1 MKHSIIKLSV
11 TILVALALVVG
22 LCWMA
27 PSASA
32 AVHISGTVYASE
44 LTDNHLVLDGDTTI
58 IMDCDLV
65 VNSISGPYHLTI
77 TNGAGFELM
86 AVDNSCP
93 IDVAALTADCD
104 LNINSTDDQ
113 SYAICVDGDFNFTGG
128 TLYARGNFGVLSKGN
143 INISCDKVDI
153 VANWGEGL
161 ASKGNMEVRCN
172 SLWVETKAEGESG
185 DPYAITSTGD
195 LYINC
200 PEAGVIGDV
209 HGIYSSDGYLELEGK
224 FVIGSRRW
232 GIYCLNSDIT
242 LNGDFTVYSDECGI
256 RAYDGSITINGSA
269 KVETT
274 SNCYV
279 AVEAEKDFSFT
290 GSNLEIQGS
299 TALLTDGN
307 VYIHG
312 YSDST
317 VTVIGVDSVGIQA
330 FRGGVYVT
338 AGTLRVE
345 NQVND
350 YALVPDGILSLNDV
364 SIYAEDGYIWGYENG
379 IKSHTGNISLEGNIE
394 VVGEMTAINAPKG
407 SLTMNGSVTARSVAD
422 VQCCIST
429 YGDIMFNGEVL
440 DVEGNTAIRSLHGN
454 IHMEADSVKVV
465 SRSGFAIS
473 SDEGSVEIQADKL
486 YAVSE
491 NCVNADL
498 FRSFGVSGFTGVSI
512 NSADATIA
520 GEEYAIYSEQGS
532 ITLDGTVYA
541 GAQGRAIYA
550 PAGELKM
557 YGSVTANSTSDT
569 DYCVE
574 AYGDVNFDG
583 SMLTVTGYGGICN
596 HDGGMYL
603 YGNTKIVTKHFS
615 PLSSLQGGVFMEGD
629 YILLK
634 NQMLGTEAGH
644 LSGINAGG
652 VQITSSNANIYG
664 YNGIRTYGISTLILK
679 GNFNIEGVCDG
690 IQTAD
695 SSVELHGSF
704 AITGG
709 KNENNFAINSEWSV
723 FFEGQRLDLLGYHG
737 ILGNKAGAVLEGNV
751 NINATG
757 GYGIWTKHRI
767 SFEPGFYKIYAP
779 EMAALET
786 GALAL
791 EDGVQIKYPSN
802 ANIGEDN
809 IYDNSTGVAV
819 NSLILYTPI
828 ETLDLTMNNP
838 AAGQVST
845 VQGPEV
851 KGLPDGATVRKMVWY
866 EDGVQMAYGAPFVA
880 GNSYEVEIIFDT
892 TGLRFGP
899 DIAVTVNGKSCT
911 ANPNFE
917 GNEMTVY
924 YKIGKLPN
932 VLGALTFDITAP
944 MEGNAPSATKPTYT
958 GYGATSISWL
968 ESADGEYFY
977 TMSGNFKA
985 NYYYRVVLEVKT
997 SADNFSF
1004 IAEDDEPVVTATV
1017 NGKLA
1022 VVTAS
1027 GTQDPSKYITVTC
1040 DMGMVDDTVVENI
1053 VITDVYTPV
1062 AGEPVRYHA
1071 IANGSGYYIDSDKNE
1086 YLDVY
1091 WKNPPE
1097 KWGYILGGVAWYDMT
1112 ANDWVYENQTF
1123 IAGHEYRLDVHVR
1136 TRDGYTFAHSKYQ
1149 EIEFTASI
1157 NGQTAQG
1164 MTSTS
1169 DNLYKQNISTTFV
1182 CQPAELA
1189 LVMIDELDAPVGGQ
1203 TPDFEM
1209 TMVHSS
1215 YYQPDP
1221 SYGMDG
1227 SGIYWYDM
1235 DGNMLGADDTFTPGQ
1250 QYKVEIK
1257 LIPKQVE
1264 GVNICKFLPSLYAM
1278 INGNEVVP
1286 NDDWDAVYTSS
1297 DAVYIYYTFTEPAAF
1312 PPTLGTISGTVTSA
1326 GSEYAP
1332 VEIMLIESS
1341 GTEPVFEASFLGNSV
1356 DYLITDVKPGEYI
1369 LRVSKQSHMTQVFF
1383 ITVEEETMEQVIE
1396 QNVNLE
1402 MMLKGSGFSLSF
1414 EDEILANFYYTIHP
1428 DVTFIDQGMLVF
1440 YNNPGSPDIN
1450 RADDVYQSS
1459 NYSEASNVYSN
1470 TTKGIAAKQMG
1481 DDRYYCAYVQLA
1493 DGSYAYSPLY
1503 QYSPK
1508 KYAMSRIANSTNA
1521 EMRALCVAMLNYGA
1535 AAQNFFGYRTDDLM
1549 NAGLTEEQKA
1559 MVSAYDASF
1568 FKGSVAADPAK
1579 TVNFTKTATGF
1590 ASRSASVSFE
1600 GAFSINYYFA
1610 PSVSAAT
1617 SLTLY
1622 YWTPADYAA
1631 ADVLTMRNASGS
1643 MPMVAGTDGT
1653 YWGQVSGIAAKKL
1666 DETYYVAGIYTDAEG
1681 NTYCTGVIAY
1691 SLSKYCL
1698 NNAKPGKDMQELAAA
1713 TAMYGYYAKEYFTN

>member
-1 MKHSIIKLSV
+1 MKHSIAKLSV
-11 TILVALALVVG
+11 IAVMALALLVGVV
-22 LCWMA
+22 WMA
-27 PSASA
+27 TPSSA
-32 AVHISGTVYASE
+32 AVNVSGTVYSSE
-44 LTDNHLVLDGDTTI
+44 LIDNHIVLVGDTTI
-58 IMDCDLV
+58 IMDSDLV
-65 VNSISGPYHLTI
+65 INSISGDYHLTI
-77 TNGAGFELM
+77 TNGASFELM
-86 AVDNSCP
+86 AVDDGCP
-93 IDVAALTADCD
+93 ISVASLTADCD
-104 LNINSTDDQ
+104 LDIRSTDEH
-113 SYAICVDGDFNFTGG
+113 SYAICVNDDLNFTGG
-128 TLYARGNFGVLSKGN
+128 TLYVRGNFGVLSKGN

-161 ASKGNMEVRCN
+161 ACKGNMDVRCN

-185 DPYAITSTGD
+185 DPYAITATGD

-209 HGIYSSDGYLELEGK
+209 HGIYSSDGALELEGK

-256 RAYDGSITINGSA
+256 QAYDGSITINGSA

-274 SNCYV
+274 THGYE

-290 GSNLEIQGS
+290 GSNLEIRGS
-299 TALLTDGN
+299 TALMTDGN

-350 YALVPDGILSLNDV
+350 YALIPYGILSLNDV
-364 SIYAEDGYIWGYENG
+364 SICAEDGYIWGYESG
-379 IKSHTGNISLEGNIE
+379 IKSHTGNISLEGKIS
-394 VVGEMTAINAPKG
+394 VGAQWTAINASEG
-407 SLTMNGSVTARSVAD
+407 SLTMNGSVTARSEAD
-422 VQCCIST
+422 VQCCITS
-429 YGDIMFNGEVL
+429 YGDILFNGEVL

-465 SRSGFAIS
+465 SRSGFAMS
-473 SDEGSVEIQADKL
+473 SDEGSVELKANKL

-491 NCVNADL
+491 NNVNADT
-498 FRSFGVSGFTGVSI
+498 FRSYGISGFSGVTI
-512 NSADATIA
+512 ESADATIA

-541 GAQGRAIYA
+541 GAQGRTIYA
-550 PAGELKM
+550 PAGELTM
-557 YGSVTANSTSDT
+557 HGAVNANSLSDT

-574 AYGDVNFDG
+574 VYGDVNFKG
-583 SMLTVTGYGGICN
+583 SLLTVTGYGGICN
-596 HDGGMYL
+596 HDGQMYL
-603 YGNTKIVTKHFS
+603 YGNTKIVTKQFA
-615 PLSSLQGGVFMEGD
+615 PLSSIEGGVFMKGD

-634 NQMLGTEAGH
+634 NQVLGTESGY

-652 VQITSSNANIYG
+652 VEITSSNASIYG
-664 YNGIRTYGISTLILK
+664 YNGIRTYGASTLILN

-695 SSVELHGSF
+695 SAVELNGSF

-709 KNENNFAINSEWSV
+709 KNENNFAINSEWNV
-723 FFEGQRLDLLGYHG
+723 FYQGQRLDLVGYHG
-737 ILGNKAGAVLEGNV
+737 ILGNRGSVVLEGNA

-757 GYGIWTKHRI
+757 GYGIWSSNRI
-767 SFEPGFYKIYAP
+767 RFKPGFYKIYAP

-802 ANIGEDN
+802 TNIGEDN
-809 IYDNSTGVAV
+809 IYDNSTGLAV
-819 NSLILYTPI
+819 NDLILYTPI
-828 ETLDLTMNNP
+828 ETMDLTMNNP

-851 KGLPDGATVRKMVWY
+851 KGLPEGVTVRKMVWY
-866 EDGVQMAYGAPFVA
+866 EDDVEMAYGAPFVA
-880 GNSYEVEIIFDT
+880 GKSYEVEIIFDT
-892 TGLRFGP
+892 TGLRFGS

-917 GNEMTVY
+917 GSEMTVY

-944 MEGNAPSATKPTYT
+944 MEGNAPSTTKPTYT

-968 ESADGEYFY
+968 ESADGVYFY
-977 TMSGNFKA
+977 DMTGNFKA
-985 NYYYRVVLEVKT
+985 NYYYRVVLEVRT

-1004 IAEDDEPVVTATV
+1004 LADGNEPVVTATV

-1027 GTQDPSKYITVTC
+1027 GDQDPSKYITVTC
-1040 DMGMVDDTVVENI
+1040 DMGMVDDTTVENI
-1053 VITDVYTPV
+1053 VIENVQIPV
-1062 AGEPVRYHA
+1062 AGEYPTYYATVG
-1071 IANGSGYYIDSDKNE
+1071 GSGYYVDTDKNV

-1097 KWGYILGGVAWYDMT
+1097 KWGYILGGVGWYDLT

-1136 TRDGYTFAHSKYQ
+1136 TKDGYTFAHSKYLD
-1149 EIEFTASI
+1149 IEFTASI

-1169 DNLYKQNISTTFV
+1169 DNLYEQNISITFV

-1209 TMVHSS
+1209 IMVHSA

-1221 SYGMDG
+1221 NYGMDG

-1235 DGNMLGADDTFTPGQ
+1235 DGNMLGTDDKFVPGQ

-1257 LIPKQVE
+1257 LIPRQVE
-1264 GVNICKFLPSLYAM
+1264 GVNVCKFLPSLYAM
-1278 INGNEVVP
+1278 INGNEVEP
-1286 NDDWDAVYTSS
+1286 NDDWDAVYASS
-1297 DAVYIYYTFTEPAAF
+1297 NAVYIYYTFTEPADF
-1312 PPTLGTISGTVTSA
+1312 PPTLPTVSGTLNALVEDFSPVRLQLLDYETS
-1326 GSEYAP
+1326 
-1332 VEIMLIESS
+1332 
-1341 GTEPVFEASFLGNSV
+1341 EPVYETVVFGN
-1356 DYLITDVKPGEYI
+1356 KGEYI
-1369 LRVSKQSHMTQVFF
+1369 FCDVEPGLYLLRASQQNYM
-1383 ITVEEETMEQVIE
+1383 TMEYVVSVDNEDVVQDVWMYLL
-1396 QNVNLE
+1396 VNG
-1402 MMLKGSGFSLSF
+1402 KSFTLSF
-1414 EDEILANFYYTIHP
+1414 EDEILVNFYYTVEDVP
-1428 DVTFIDQGMLVF
+1428 DLVEQGMLVF
-1440 YNNPGSPDIN
+1440 FEQPAAPDIDN
-1450 RADDVYQSS
+1450 ADLI
-1459 NYSEASNVYSN
+1459 YSN
-1470 TTKGIAAKQMG
+1470 GVYDSEKMRYMATTDGIAAKEMG
-1481 DDRYYCAYVQLA
+1481 DTRYYCAYAKLA
-1493 DGSYAYSPLY
+1493 DGSIAYSKVY
-1503 QYSPK
+1503 DYSPK
-1508 KYAMSRIANSTNA
+1508 KYAMNMLSKDSTSA
-1521 EMRALCVAMLNYGA
+1521 KQKALCVAMLNYGA
-1535 AAQNFFGYRTDDLM
+1535 AAQTYFGYNADNLM
-1549 NAGLTEEQKA
+1549 NAELTDAQQA
-1559 MVSAYDASF
+1559 LVIAYDASLF
-1568 FKGSVAADPAK
+1568 TGSVAADPAK
-1579 TVNFTKTATGF
+1579 IGGFAATSTGF
-1590 ASRSASVSFE
+1590 SKKSVTVSFE
-1600 GAFSINYYFA
+1600 GAFSINYYFTPDTA
-1610 PSVSAAT
+1610 VERE
-1617 SLTLY
+1617 LTLY
-1622 YWTPADYAA
+1622 YWTPEDYAST
-1631 ADVLTMRNASGS
+1631 DVLTVENASGS
-1643 MPMVAGTDGT
+1643 LPMVAGSNGA
-1653 YWGQVSGIAAKKL
+1653 YWGEVSGIAAKKL
-1666 DETYYVAGIYTDAEG
+1666 DETYYVAGVYTDAAG

-1691 SLSKYCL
+1691 SLSKYCV
-1698 NNAKPGKDMQELAAA
+1698 NNAKPGKSMQELAAA
-1713 TAMYGYYAKEYFTN
+1713 TAMYGYYAKEYFAN